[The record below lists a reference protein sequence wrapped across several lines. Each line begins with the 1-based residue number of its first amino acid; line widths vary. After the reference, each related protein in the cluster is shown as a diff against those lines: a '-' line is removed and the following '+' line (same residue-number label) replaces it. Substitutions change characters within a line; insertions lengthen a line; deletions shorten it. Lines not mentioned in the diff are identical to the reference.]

1 MANYINLVSLKCGR
15 FDKKIDVRNKSDIEV
30 SEIKDGLKYDKDK
43 YFLII
48 T

>member
-15 FDKKIDVRNKSDIEV
+15 FDKKIDVSGFSDEKIA
-30 SEIKDGLKYDKDK
+30 EIRSKLVYDKSK
-43 YFLII
+43 YIMVI